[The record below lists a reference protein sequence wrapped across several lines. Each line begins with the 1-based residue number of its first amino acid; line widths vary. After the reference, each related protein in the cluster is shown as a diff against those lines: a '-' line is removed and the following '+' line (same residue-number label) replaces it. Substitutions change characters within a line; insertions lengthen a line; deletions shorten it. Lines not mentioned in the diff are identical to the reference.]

1 MKKHNVINWQI
12 CYLSVVRDGSFIG
25 EDISLFDMIILILN
39 KGVQRTV
46 NSVILAGLYLYRHG
60 GQAVVIINKIVN
72 LTLTAVIVIE
82 QLIAVSN

>member
-1 MKKHNVINWQI
+1 MLIAILKIQVFCIGCVLKKHNVINWQI

-46 NSVILAGLYLYRHG
+46 NGVILAGLYLYRHG
-60 GQAVVIINKIVN
+60 GQAVVITIR
-72 LTLTAVIVIE
+72 
-82 QLIAVSN
+82 